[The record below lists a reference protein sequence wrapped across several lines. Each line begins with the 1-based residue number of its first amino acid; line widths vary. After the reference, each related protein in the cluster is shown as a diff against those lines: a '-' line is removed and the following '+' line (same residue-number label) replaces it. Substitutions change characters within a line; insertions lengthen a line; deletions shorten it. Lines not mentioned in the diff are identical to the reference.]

1 MISQNDI
8 FRSAQLLIKQHGDR
22 AEEVAERRMR
32 MLMEQDD
39 AKGSGVWLSI
49 LSAIEDLRTM
59 KQQGKLH

>member
-8 FRSAQLLIKQHGDR
+8 FRSAQLLIKQHGDK

-32 MLMEQDD
+32 TLMEQDD

-49 LSAIEDLRTM
+49 LSAIEDLRNM
-59 KQQGKLH
+59 KEQGKLH